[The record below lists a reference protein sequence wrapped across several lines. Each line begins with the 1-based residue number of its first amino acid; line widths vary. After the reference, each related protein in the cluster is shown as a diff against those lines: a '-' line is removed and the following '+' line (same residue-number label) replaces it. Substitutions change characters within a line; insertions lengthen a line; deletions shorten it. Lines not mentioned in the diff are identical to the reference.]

1 MEAVVQ
7 RPHKDNIMTN
17 GVDKIGFK
25 EIFVMQSERR

>member
-25 EIFVMQSERR
+25 EISLMQSERR